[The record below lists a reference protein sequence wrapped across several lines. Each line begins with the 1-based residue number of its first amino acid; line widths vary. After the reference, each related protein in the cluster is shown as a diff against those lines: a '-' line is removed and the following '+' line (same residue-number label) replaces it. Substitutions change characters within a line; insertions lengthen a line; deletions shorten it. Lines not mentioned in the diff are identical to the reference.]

1 MKKVRA
7 TAVLTGKAA
16 EIWEKLPKKIRGLI
30 LAQLLEEAY
39 FLGKLDVFFKLRR
52 AEEQISVNQFSTD
65 QFQAERFPMDQFQ
78 AEIQGE
84 REAKRDL
91 KGVFIQEEEE
101 VFTDAE
107 SEVKP
112 EAEGKNE
119 AEGKEERKEEEK
131 KGGKGFDFLEELE
144 KRFQVM

>member
-16 EIWEKLPKKIRGLI
+16 EIWEKLPKKVRGLI

-39 FLGKLDVFFKLRR
+39 FLGKLDVFFKLRK
-52 AEEQISVNQFSTD
+52 AEEQFSVNQFSAN
-65 QFQAERFPMDQFQ
+65 QLQAERFPMDQFQ

-84 REAKRDL
+84 REIRRDL
-91 KGVFIQEEEE
+91 KEVFIQEEEE

-107 SEVKP
+107 SEAKP
-112 EAEGKNE
+112 
-119 AEGKEERKEEEK
+119 EGKEERKEEEK

>member
-39 FLGKLDVFFKLRR
+39 FLGKLDVFFGLNKS
-52 AEEQISVNQFSTD
+52 EEQTFLNQLQVEKFRENGVRIS
-65 QFQAERFPMDQFQ
+65 
-78 AEIQGE
+78 G
-84 REAKRDL
+84 L
-91 KGVFIQEEEE
+91 QEEEQVE
-101 VFTDAE
+101 KEQVKREIKEILAE
-107 SEVKP
+107 T
-112 EAEGKNE
+112 
-119 AEGKEERKEEEK
+119 EEEKEEEK
-131 KGGKGFDFLEELE
+131 KKEFDFLEELE